1 MPRNMKKSDLLKEK
15 GQGIEFSGEV
25 VSDDQD
31 GITIRVGSSIFEIKK
46 DDVVSKKESQ
56 GVTRVAVKQDAQ
68 VVQSKSVVAGSVSRR
83 ASFGLFGGFRTIF
96 GNDCTEC
103 SECSECTECS
113 ECSEC
118 TECSECLGFTDQFG
132 HDLAGNPRTFKS
144 PVLTRRFNR

>member
-1 MPRNMKKSDLLKEK
+1 MPGKIKKSDLLNEK
-15 GQGIEFSGEV
+15 AQGIEFSGEV

-31 GITIRVGSSIFEIKK
+31 GITIRVGNSIFEIKK
-46 DDVVSKKESQ
+46 DDVVSKKENQ

-68 VVQSKSVVAGSVSRR
+68 VIQSKSVVAGSVRRR
-83 ASFGLFGGFRTIF
+83 ASFGLFGGFTTLF

-118 TECSECLGFTDQFG
+118 TECSECLGFTDRFG
-132 HDLAGNPRTFKS
+132 HDLAGNARTFKS
-144 PVLTRRFNR
+144 PVLTRRFSR

>member
-15 GQGIEFSGEV
+15 EQGIEFSGEV

-31 GITIRVGSSIFEIKK
+31 GVTIRVGNSIFEIKK
-46 DDVVSKKESQ
+46 DDVVSRKENQ

-68 VVQSKSVVAGSVSRR
+68 VIQSKSVVAGSVSRR
-83 ASFGLFGGFRTIF
+83 ANSGLFGRFTTNF
-96 GNDCTEC
+96 NNDCTEC

-118 TECSECLGFTDQFG
+118 TECSDCLGFTDRFG
-132 HDLAGNPRTFKS
+132 HDLAGNARTFKS
-144 PVLTRRFNR
+144 PVLTRRFSR